1 MGQIKNIKLHIV
13 TDIKIMEEE
22 VDFASESIEQPITHS
37 FEVEPQQPQ
46 PTSPTAATTTTAT
59 EGDDHTDKHTS
70 LKHRDPNRFPYARV
84 RNIMKM
90 DPDLAI
96 ASQESV
102 FMITK
107 AAELFVQ
114 LQAQEAYKKTILHK
128 RKTVQ
133 RKDLDVVLDELDC
146 MAFLEGVL

>member
-1 MGQIKNIKLHIV
+1 
-13 TDIKIMEEE
+13 MEEE
-22 VDFASESIEQPITHS
+22 VDFASESLENSINSI
-37 FEVEPQQPQ
+37 EVEQQQ
-46 PTSPTAATTTTAT
+46 PTSPTTTAATTA
-59 EGDDHTDKHTS
+59 EGDEQTDKHTS
-70 LKHRDPNRFPYARV
+70 LKHRDPNKFPHARV

-114 LQAQEAYKKTILHK
+114 LQAREAYKKTTLHK

-133 RKDLDVVLDELDC
+133 RKDIDVVLDELDC

>member
-13 TDIKIMEEE
+13 TDIKKMDDE
-22 VDFASESIEQPITHS
+22 VDFASEPIEQQSLNNSEI
-37 FEVEPQQPQ
+37 EAQQTQ
-46 PTSPTAATTTTAT
+46 PTSPTTGTTDVDENA
-59 EGDDHTDKHTS
+59 DKHSS
-70 LKHRDPNRFPYARV
+70 LKHRDPNRFSHARV

-90 DPDLAI
+90 DPDLTI

-102 FMITK
+102 FIITK

-114 LQAQEAYKKTILHK
+114 LQAQEAYKKTTLHK

-133 RKDLDVVLDELDC
+133 RKDLDIVLDELDC